1 MILSASRRTDIPAFY
16 ADWFL
21 NRIKERYVLSRNPIN
36 PRQVSRIDLSPELID
51 CIVFWTKNPAP
62 LMVRLNELE
71 AYHYYFHFTL
81 NAYEADVE
89 PGLAIKHVSLVD
101 TFMQLSEK
109 IGKERVIWRYDPI
122 LLTDKYTVSFHI
134 QHFATLAEKLKDA
147 TQRCVISFIDFPKRT
162 FSAMRSLGYREPDFN
177 EMHTIARAFS
187 AIAREKG
194 ITLET
199 CAEAIDLSTYGISH
213 GKCIDDA
220 LISRISGKPLHLK
233 KDTNQ
238 RKNCGCV
245 PSVDIGLY
253 NTCMHGCKYC
263 YASFSREALL
273 QNRQNYDAFSSLLCS
288 KITEDD
294 VIRERKDAQSKTIL
308 QPDFPFVSS

>member
-16 ADWFL
+16 AEWFL

-36 PRQVSRIDLSPELID
+36 PRQVGRIDLSPELID

-62 LMVRLNELE
+62 LMVRLQELE

-89 PGLAIKHVSLVD
+89 PGLAIKHGSLVD

-109 IGKERVIWRYDPI
+109 TSKERMIWRYDPI

-134 QHFATLAEKLKDA
+134 QHFAALAEKLKDA
-147 TQRCVISFIDFPKRT
+147 TQLCVISFIDFPKRT
-162 FSAMRSLGYREPDFN
+162 FNAMRSLGYREPDFN

-187 AIAREKG
+187 AIARENG

-199 CAEAIDLSTYGISH
+199 CAEAMDLSTYGIHH

-220 LISRISGKPLHLK
+220 LISRISGKPLHLR

-238 RKNCGCV
+238 RVNCGCV

-253 NTCMHGCKYC
+253 NTCMHGRKYC
-263 YASFSREALL
+263 YASFSNEALL
-273 QNRQNYDAFSSLLCS
+273 HNRQNYDAFSPLLCS
-288 KITEDD
+288 KITEND
-294 VIRERKDAQSKTIL
+294 VIRERKDAPSRTTL
-308 QPDFPFVSS
+308 QPDLPFVSS